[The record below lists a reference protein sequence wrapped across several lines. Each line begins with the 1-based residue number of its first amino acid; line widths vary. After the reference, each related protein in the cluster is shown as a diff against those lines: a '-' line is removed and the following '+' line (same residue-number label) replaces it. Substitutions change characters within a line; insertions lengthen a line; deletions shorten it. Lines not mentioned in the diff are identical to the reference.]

1 MGWMAGP
8 HQRHGRHAG
17 RCDEA
22 PRRRGEGLTLQ
33 NAAASATAATAAVE
47 LLRWFRRLKRFGGV
61 VAALF
66 SGPMATYTAVLL
78 ANTAVPF
85 WHAFHTQLP
94 FVSFGSARR
103 PAVG

>member
-1 MGWMAGP
+1 
-8 HQRHGRHAG
+8 
-17 RCDEA
+17 
-22 PRRRGEGLTLQ
+22 
-33 NAAASATAATAAVE
+33 VE

-85 WHAFHTQLP
+85 WHAFHTQPP
-94 FVSFGSARR
+94 FVFSGWARR